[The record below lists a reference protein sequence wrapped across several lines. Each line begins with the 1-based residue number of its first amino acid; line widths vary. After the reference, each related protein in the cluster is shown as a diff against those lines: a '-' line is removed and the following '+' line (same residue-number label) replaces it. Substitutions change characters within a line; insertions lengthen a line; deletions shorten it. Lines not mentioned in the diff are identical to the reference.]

1 MSDKRVQTVKKLLD
15 AEEEAKA
22 MIEKAR
28 SERDA
33 RLKQA
38 AMEADAEIAKFK
50 AEKEAVYNAEVTKFD
65 STAGSTSLKIRDD
78 ADREMNAVKYN
89 AVKNKPAVVDML
101 FKYVTNVDVE
111 L

>member
-1 MSDKRVQTVKKLLD
+1 
-15 AEEEAKA
+15 